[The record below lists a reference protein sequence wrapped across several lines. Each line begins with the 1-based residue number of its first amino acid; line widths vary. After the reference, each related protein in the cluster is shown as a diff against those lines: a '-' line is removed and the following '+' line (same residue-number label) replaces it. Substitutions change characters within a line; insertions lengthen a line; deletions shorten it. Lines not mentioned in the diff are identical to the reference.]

1 MGGDIY
7 WQIACLV
14 CVEFFLVF
22 LKNVLKNGRWDSDV
36 RFSDYLVI
44 YVWSELFESD
54 SLSPGIGV
62 RTYLLRKGDIE
73 PRTLHSIS
81 GIKNKPAFLVS
92 FLIST
97 QLKNF
102 SDLQFLY
109 TLYIDIISDWEPKF
123 NSDYSNYLIVKENFY
138 QKSYSAELWLACYY
152 FVSKPGFL
160 FVALSWHPFW
170 DACQTSLWWII

>member
-1 MGGDIY
+1 M
-7 WQIACLV
+7 
-14 CVEFFLVF
+14 
-22 LKNVLKNGRWDSDV
+22 

-92 FLIST
+92 FIFLS
-97 QLKNF
+97 QL
-102 SDLQFLY
+102 S
-109 TLYIDIISDWEPKF
+109 
-123 NSDYSNYLIVKENFY
+123 
-138 QKSYSAELWLACYY
+138 
-152 FVSKPGFL
+152 
-160 FVALSWHPFW
+160 
-170 DACQTSLWWII
+170 